1 MKRCGASLE
10 VTESKSSSKKTK
22 LSENCKE
29 ENKNVG
35 GKSGDDIDRVWR
47 VEEELQYEFS
57 VNLNTSR
64 NIVRLLDE
72 GNSIPFIARYIY
84 LKIQKS

>member
-10 VTESKSSSKKTK
+10 ATESKFSSKKTK
-22 LSENCKE
+22 LSENCK

-47 VEEELQYEFS
+47 VEEELHYEFS

-72 GNSIPFIARYIY
+72 GNSIPFIAR
-84 LKIQKS
+84 